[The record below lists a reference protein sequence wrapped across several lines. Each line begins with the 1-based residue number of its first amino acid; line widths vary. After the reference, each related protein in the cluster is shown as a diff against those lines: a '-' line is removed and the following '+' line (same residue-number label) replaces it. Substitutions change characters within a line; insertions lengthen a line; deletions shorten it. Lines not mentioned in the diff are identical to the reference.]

1 MAGNKYIRRANLQYA
16 LILLIV
22 IGIGLYMSYN
32 KSEEVESFGQP
43 PIVEEIIESIPSD
56 LP

>member
-16 LILLIV
+16 LLLLIV

-32 KSEEVESFGQP
+32 KSEEVESFEQP
-43 PIVEEIIESIPSD
+43 PLVEEIIESIPSD